1 MYLCRC
7 SLFLGISVVNVN
19 NNREKKRY
27 MIYNKFPRFFIFNSL
42 LGEQM
47 VFNIGYGDN
56 NE

>member
-1 MYLCRC
+1 
-7 SLFLGISVVNVN
+7 
-19 NNREKKRY
+19 